1 MCCHN
6 CKYQT
11 AEWDNYHGYYLRCD
25 LPEKFLQIYQYERCQ
40 DCRQYLCL
48 ITDHIDLDKTEIPLR
63 NICCCGSCYCIC
75 VQELSGNQ
83 CQTKNDSEHLCG
95 SHLLGNGPADAYWQH
110 MEDCLTDQ
118 PQKTVKSCPELTDI
132 TQCLGAVFKKV
143 HTVDTVSK
151 AQDQTTC
158 DDRRDQWCKD
168 LCQRCNNSLQYI
180 LVLLRRLL
188 DCVLGNALHTG
199 YFHCFDSFYISLGCV
214 CQYEAHSCDT
224 M

>member
-1 MCCHN
+1 
-6 CKYQT
+6 
-11 AEWDNYHGYYLRCD
+11 
-25 LPEKFLQIYQYERCQ
+25 
-40 DCRQYLCL
+40 
-48 ITDHIDLDKTEIPLR
+48 
-63 NICCCGSCYCIC
+63 
-75 VQELSGNQ
+75 
-83 CQTKNDSEHLCG
+83 
-95 SHLLGNGPADAYWQH
+95 

-180 LVLLRRLL
+180 LVLLRRLF
-188 DCVLGNALHTG
+188 DCVLGNALHAGYFDKIIVKICDCISDDHLELSRLCETALD